1 MYRAGSTVP
10 VTESEQV
17 KAALAALAEGEAEHS
32 DGTPAQREVS
42 DVTRAQG
49 EVFEWGGD
57 ETGASAR
64 PACGADPADYRT
76 VIERAVAA
84 TEDIEAAAAFVE
96 SVGLDGLES
105 AVEQAER
112 EVSGLAAEGRE
123 ALATFERYRVAA
135 QGPVD
140 E

>member
-1 MYRAGSTVP
+1 

-17 KAALAALAEGEAEHS
+17 EAALAALAAGDGEHGEGP
-32 DGTPAQREVS
+32 PAQTEKRES
-42 DVTRAQG
+42 TRTRG

-57 ETGASAR
+57 ETASQAG
-64 PACGADPADYRT
+64 PTAADAVTDYRA
-76 VIERAVAA
+76 VIQRAADA
-84 TEDIEAAAAFVE
+84 TADIEAAATFVE

-112 EVSGLAAEGRE
+112 EVSGLAEDGRE

-135 QGPVD
+135 RGPV
-140 E
+140 EE